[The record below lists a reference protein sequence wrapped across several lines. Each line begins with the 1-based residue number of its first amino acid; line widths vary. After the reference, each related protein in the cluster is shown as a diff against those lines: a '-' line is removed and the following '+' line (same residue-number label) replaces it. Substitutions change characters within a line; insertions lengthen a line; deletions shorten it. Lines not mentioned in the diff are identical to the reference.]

1 MRAFNTP
8 VPVNVDAYQA
18 GHYLMIPQGMK
29 DFQLSQGIFRKQ
41 FHYGD
46 QKYADMRLLFAGLG
60 PALLLEPGF
69 ATPITE
75 QDLEESE
82 DFYRDF
88 NLGTMPYPW
97 PREMFERVIKE
108 YGGFYPICVM
118 GLHDG
123 QTHYVGEPHIQVW
136 TDEPGMGECVGWI
149 ESTILPYLWTST
161 SVATRGR
168 QRLANM
174 IEVYKRAYPDKSL
187 VELRKM
193 VGTKF
198 HDFGRRG
205 AAASQITG
213 IAHLINFLGT
223 DVCDA
228 AYAARKHLNDGKSFG
243 ANSVPAAAHRT
254 ITPWPTEAEAYTAHV
269 DLMKTKG
276 YPVVAVVADT
286 YGYSQGIRKL
296 ASYAGFVKEHKGFLV
311 GRPDS
316 GDPTE
321 CVVEG
326 LHVFEEA
333 FGTTKQS
340 IGLKV
345 LNNSA
350 ILQGDGV
357 SDRILFESIYPA
369 VFAAGFCPSNL
380 VFGMGEYNHRA
391 VRSDTEAAYKTAA
404 SGDGNGG
411 VRECMK
417 LADNEFKRSV
427 PGPVGLDCSVL
438 DSRVYPIS
446 IEDLKKGK
454 AGDLVVQFDGRK
466 KPLKYHRPLFSKT
479 RNLAWTS
486 WMTIPP
492 YYGDTFSPELRA
504 KQAAYAA
511 EMKE

>member
-1 MRAFNTP
+1 MRAFPTP

-18 GHYLMIPQGMK
+18 GHYQMIPQGMK
-29 DFQLSQGIFRKQ
+29 DFQLSHGIFRKQ

-46 QKYADMRLLFAGLG
+46 QKYADMRLMFAGLT

-69 ATPITE
+69 ASPITA
-75 QDLEESE
+75 QDIVEAE
-82 DFYRDF
+82 DFYHDF
-88 NLGTMPYPW
+88 NLGTLPYPW
-97 PREMFERVIKE
+97 PKEMFERVVKDH
-108 YGGFYPICVM
+108 GGFYPICVM
-118 GLHDG
+118 GLLDG

-149 ESTILPYLWTST
+149 ESTILPYLWAST
-161 SVATRGR
+161 TVATRGR

-174 IEVYKRAYPDKSL
+174 IEVYKRAYPEKSL
-187 VELRKM
+187 VELRTM
-193 VGTKF
+193 CGNKF

-223 DVCDA
+223 DTCDA
-228 AYAARKHLNDGKSFG
+228 AFAARKYLNGGTSFG

-254 ITPWPTEAEAYTAHV
+254 ITPWDTEDQAYEAHV
-269 DLMKTKG
+269 QLMKSQG
-276 YPVVAVVADT
+276 YPVVSIVADT

-296 ASYAGFVKEHKGFLV
+296 ATFAKFVQRQNGFLV

-321 CVVEG
+321 CVLEG
-326 LHVFEEA
+326 LHVFAEA
-333 FGTTKQS
+333 FGTTKQA

-345 LNNSA
+345 LKNCA

-369 VFAAGFCPSNL
+369 VMAAGFCPSNL

-404 SGDGNGG
+404 TGDGNGSI
-411 VRECMK
+411 RECMK
-417 LADNEFKRSV
+417 LADSEFKRSV
-427 PGPVGLDCSVL
+427 PGPVGMNCKALEN
-438 DSRVYPIS
+438 RVYSIS
-446 IEDLKKGK
+446 AEALKKGQ
-454 AGDLVVQFDGRK
+454 AGDLVVQYDRRK
-466 KPLKYHRPLFSKT
+466 KPLSTIGETFDQTRHR
-479 RNLAWTS
+479 AWAS
-486 WMTIPP
+486 WMCVPP

-511 EMKE
+511 QMVD